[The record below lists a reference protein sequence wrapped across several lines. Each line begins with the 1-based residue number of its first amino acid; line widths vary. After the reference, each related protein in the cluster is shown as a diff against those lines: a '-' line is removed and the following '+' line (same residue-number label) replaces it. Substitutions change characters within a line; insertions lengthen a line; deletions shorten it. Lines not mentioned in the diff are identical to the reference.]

1 MVSFIKYLRKS
12 CRDLNFIF
20 KKELKSCLRDS
31 GVLIFFILVPLA
43 YPLLYAF
50 IYNNEVLREVPVAV
64 VDESRTTA
72 SRRYVRMVD
81 ASPDVHVTTWCANM
95 DEARNLVKH
104 RDVYGIIYLP
114 PNFNRELTRGNQAYV
129 SVFCDMSGLL
139 YYKAILLANT
149 EVSLKLNAEIK
160 VKRMPSTTEEQ
171 DLITQQPLHYEEISL
186 FNPQN
191 GFASF
196 LIPAVL
202 MLIIQQT
209 LLLGVG
215 MANGTAREHNL
226 MRELIPINRHY
237 MGLLRIVF
245 GKGLAYL
252 LIYIP
257 ITVYVLG
264 VVPHLFRLN
273 QLGNPLTLL
282 LFAVPYLIACIF
294 FAMAVSTIIRHRET
308 GMLLIVF
315 TSILLLFISGIS
327 WPGSAVPPFWKH
339 VSYLFPSTF
348 GINGF
353 VRINNM
359 GADIADVRQEWFNL
373 WYQAAAYFILTCWGY
388 RWQIHSAR
396 RHYIAQYQTLKRRY
410 EKKAASPST

>member
-1 MVSFIKYLRKS
+1 MVSFVHYFRKS

-64 VDESRTTA
+64 VDDSRTTA
-72 SRRYVRMVD
+72 SRRYVRLVD

-95 DEARNLVKH
+95 EEARNLVKH

-114 PNFNRELTRGNQAYV
+114 RDFSRTLTRGEQAYV

-160 VKRMPSTTEEQ
+160 VKRMPSSTAEQ

-226 MRELIPINRHY
+226 LRELVPVNRHY

-264 VVPHLFRLN
+264 AVPHLFRLN

-282 LFAVPYLIACIF
+282 LFGIPYLIACIF

-315 TSILLLFISGIS
+315 TSVLLLFISGIS
-327 WPGSAVPPFWKH
+327 WPGSAIPPFWKH

-359 GADIADVRQEWFNL
+359 GADIADVRHEWFSL
-373 WYQAAAYFILTCWGY
+373 WYQAAAYFILTCVGY
-388 RWQIHSAR
+388 RWQILSAR
-396 RHYIAQYQTLKRRY
+396 RHYIAEYRALKRRRK
-410 EKKAASPST
+410 EQTATTR

>member
-1 MVSFIKYLRKS
+1 MVSFVHYFRKS

-64 VDESRTTA
+64 VDDSRTTA
-72 SRRYVRMVD
+72 SRRYVRLVD

-95 DEARNLVKH
+95 EEARNLVKH

-114 PNFNRELTRGNQAYV
+114 RDFSRTLVRGEQAYV

-160 VKRMPSTTEEQ
+160 VKRMPSSTAEQ

-226 MRELIPINRHY
+226 LRELVPVNRHY

-282 LFAVPYLIACIF
+282 LFGIPYLIACIF

-315 TSILLLFISGIS
+315 TSVLLLFISGIS
-327 WPGSAVPPFWKH
+327 WPGSAIPPFWKH

-359 GADIADVRQEWFNL
+359 GADIADVRHEWFSL
-373 WYQAAAYFILTCWGY
+373 WYQAAAYFILTCVGY
-388 RWQIHSAR
+388 RWQILSAR
-396 RHYIAQYQTLKRRY
+396 RHYITEYRALKRRRK
-410 EKKAASPST
+410 EQTAATR

>member
-1 MVSFIKYLRKS
+1 MVSFVHYFRKS

-64 VDESRTTA
+64 VDDSRTTA
-72 SRRYVRMVD
+72 SRRYVRLVD

-95 DEARNLVKH
+95 EEARNLVKH

-114 PNFNRELTRGNQAYV
+114 RDFSRTLTRGEQAYV

-160 VKRMPSTTEEQ
+160 VKRMPSSTAEQ

-226 MRELIPINRHY
+226 LRELVPVNRHY

-282 LFAVPYLIACIF
+282 LFGIPYLIACIF

-315 TSILLLFISGIS
+315 TSVLLLFISGIS
-327 WPGSAVPPFWKH
+327 WPGSAIPPFWKH

-359 GADIADVRQEWFNL
+359 GADIADVRHEWFSL
-373 WYQAAAYFILTCWGY
+373 WYQAAAYFILTCVGY
-388 RWQIHSAR
+388 RWQILSAR
-396 RHYIAQYQTLKRRY
+396 RHYITEYRALKRRRK
-410 EKKAASPST
+410 EQTAATR